1 MNHSHPNFLDVNLH
15 CIKNCCEASQM
26 LLAVSH
32 RTKPFVEVPFYKK
45 LLAVGL
51 KLYKNYS
58 GLGVI
63 SWILLNFSEQ
73 IFFRTTDECFFF
85 NSLLSNAKKTWIQV
99 FLRQKSLFRTWE
111 RILYVSFHLKIFV
124 ILLIRNPYLLEL
136 NWFAT
141 GSPLDFMNIIRIDLL
156 NIWKNTKT

>member
-1 MNHSHPNFLDVNLH
+1 
-15 CIKNCCEASQM
+15 M

-63 SWILLNFSEQ
+63 S
-73 IFFRTTDECFFF
+73 
-85 NSLLSNAKKTWIQV
+85 
-99 FLRQKSLFRTWE
+99 
-111 RILYVSFHLKIFV
+111 
-124 ILLIRNPYLLEL
+124 
-136 NWFAT
+136 
-141 GSPLDFMNIIRIDLL
+141 
-156 NIWKNTKT
+156 